1 MRIAILSCF
10 HPYRGGIAQFNA
22 DILKELGKSHEVRA
36 YNFSRQYPSILF
48 PGKTQF
54 VPEEDKKAVSIES
67 EALLDT
73 VSPLSWARTAK
84 SINDWGPDVLILRYW
99 MSWFAPSLG
108 YVASKMKKGCRVIA
122 ILDNVIPHEPH
133 FFDKPLTRYFLKH
146 VDGCVTLCKEVS
158 EDLLKLKRDATFT
171 VIPHPVYDHFGEKV
185 DKEEAEKKLG
195 IRGCSRNILF
205 FGLIRDYKGLD
216 ILIDAFGKLDDSYQL
231 IIAGEPYGS
240 FEKYQRQIDASPNS
254 RRIYLFPDY
263 ISDSEVKYFFS
274 AADVAVLPYRSA
286 TQSGINAIANHF
298 ELPMIVTDVGGLKE
312 TIGAGGTG
320 MVCDE
325 CTPECVEKAIREYFS
340 EPQLKEGYIR
350 NIKKLNGD
358 LSWNRFC
365 KDLVEFAD
373 TIKK

>member
-1 MRIAILSCF
+1 MPYCPASTPIGEVSPIL
-10 HPYRGGIAQFNA
+10 R
-22 DILKELGKSHEVRA
+22 ELGKSHEVRA
-36 YNFSRQYPSILF
+36 FNFTRQYPSILF

-54 VPEEDKKAVSIES
+54 VSKEDKEAVSVES

-73 VSPLSWARTAK
+73 VSPLSWARTARA
-84 SINDWGPDVLILRYW
+84 INDWGPDVLILRYW

-108 YVASKMKKGCRVIA
+108 YVASKMKSGCRVIA

-158 EDLLKLKRDATFT
+158 ADLLKIKSDAVHT
-171 VIPHPVYDHFGEKV
+171 VIPHPTYDHFGDRV
-185 DKEEAEKKLG
+185 DKKEAEKKLG
-195 IRGCSRNILF
+195 IRDCARNILF

-216 ILIDAFGKLDDSYQL
+216 ILIDAFSRLDDSFQL

-240 FEKYQRQIDASPNS
+240 FEKYQRQIDASPNAK
-254 RRIYLFPDY
+254 RISLFPDY

-320 MVCDE
+320 MVCSE
-325 CTPECVEKAIREYFS
+325 CTPQCVEEAIRKYFS

-350 NIKKLNGD
+350 NIKKLNED